1 VECWQETLPSGAK
14 CYVHQ
19 TIACSKNQQTWK
31 NETHAKKM
39 GEPKSKSAKSKKHKS
54 KITEKNCAKKG
65 LSKRG
70 TKMEKMDLSICIFAC
85 NYFSFSI
92 CFFGFQV

>member
-31 NETHAKKM
+31 NETHAKKKW
-39 GEPKSKSAKSKKHKS
+39 ENQKANQQNPKNTKAK
-54 KITEKNCAKKG
+54 
-65 LSKRG
+65 
-70 TKMEKMDLSICIFAC
+70 
-85 NYFSFSI
+85 
-92 CFFGFQV
+92 